1 MKMKNKILFIITV
14 CTFLIFV
21 GCEKRIADP
30 QKLDPIYNDLN
41 AELQQATSIKSQL
54 KSSLEDYKKM
64 VTEAKPQTGQRKNY
78 FSKIE
83 NISQK
88 LIQIEQVIRGLELS
102 IESREK
108 EIKLR
113 YISSLKNNSEWI
125 DKNENESYFKNKD
138 LKEKLKQKK

>member
-1 MKMKNKILFIITV
+1 MKNKILFIITV